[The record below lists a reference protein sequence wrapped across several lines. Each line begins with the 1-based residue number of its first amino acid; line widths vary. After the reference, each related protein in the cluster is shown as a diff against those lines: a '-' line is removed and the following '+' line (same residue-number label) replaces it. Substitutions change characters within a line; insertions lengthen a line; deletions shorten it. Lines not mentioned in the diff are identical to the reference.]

1 MAERP
6 TASHDE
12 IPTSGRLTVLSGAAP
27 APWLVF
33 GLKLIAILTY
43 GIMNSTLVL
52 WLSDTRLLTS
62 GLAS

>member
-6 TASHDE
+6 TVSDDDM
-12 IPTSGRLTVLSGAAP
+12 PTSGRLMVLSGAAP
-27 APWLVF
+27 ALWLVF

-62 GLAS
+62 GQAS